1 VSSPDKETD
10 ESRPRTYRAW
20 TGLVF
25 LAISALVVAYLL
37 IDAAVRAGFGQMMLL
52 APWVLL
58 ALWVVYAASA
68 ASLLRLDER
77 GVTMQNLLR
86 RISFG
91 WAHVKDVDFRWQL
104 EFSLDDGS
112 KATAMGG
119 PARSRPRRQT
129 ARERDVEGVK
139 PPSGVR
145 ELADIRRRWK
155 AARQDADAPI
165 RRSWDWPA
173 LGALVVIAVWAVVSI
188 AVTR

>member
-1 VSSPDKETD
+1 MTAPGQESDQ
-10 ESRPRTYRAW
+10 SRPRTYRAW

-25 LAISALVVAYLL
+25 LTISALVAAYLL
-37 IDAAVRAGFGQMMLL
+37 IDAAVRAGVAQMLLL

-68 ASLLRLDER
+68 ASLLRLDES

-86 RISFG
+86 RVTFG
-91 WAHVKDVDFRWQL
+91 WAHVRDVDFRWQL
-104 EFSLDDGS
+104 EFSLDDETTV
-112 KATAMGG
+112 TAMGG

-129 ARERDVEGVK
+129 ARERDVEGAR

-145 ELADIRRRWK
+145 ELVDIRTRWK
-155 AARQDADAPI
+155 AASRSADAPI

-173 LGALVVIAVWAVVSI
+173 LGALLVIAVWAVVAI